1 METIL
6 QLVSD
11 LSTRI
16 VLLFLKSILNTL
28 LAYPVNI
35 AIMTVV
41 VVIIVVKFTRG
52 MFENYKVGKDWKKIK
67 S

>member
-28 LAYPVNI
+28 LTYPVNI

-52 MFENYKVGKDWKKIK
+52 IF
-67 S
+67 